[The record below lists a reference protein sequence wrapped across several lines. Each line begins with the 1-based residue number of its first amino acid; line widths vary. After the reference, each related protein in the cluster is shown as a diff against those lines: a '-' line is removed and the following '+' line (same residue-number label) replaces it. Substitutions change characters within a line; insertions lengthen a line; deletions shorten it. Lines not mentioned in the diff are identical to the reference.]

1 MSGIKKG
8 FDFTL
13 FDKLTMQIVEIV
25 KATPDSIGEYYDF
38 PMKLYADL
46 VVEAVKHG
54 ISPNTLASGLN
65 QLPRQGLASVY
76 RSQSGEIHGVIPTPM
91 FNNLFS

>member
-1 MSGIKKG
+1 M
-8 FDFTL
+8 

-25 KATPDSIGEYYDF
+25 KATPNSIGEYYDF
-38 PMKLYADL
+38 PMKLYTDL
-46 VVEAVKHG
+46 VTEAAKRS

-65 QLPRQGLASVY
+65 QLPRQGLARVY
-76 RSQSGEIHGVIPTPM
+76 RSQSGAIHGVIPTPM

>member
-1 MSGIKKG
+1 M
-8 FDFTL
+8 
-13 FDKLTMQIVEIV
+13 FDKLTMQIVDIV

-46 VVEAVKHG
+46 VVEAAKCGV
-54 ISPNTLASGLN
+54 SQSVLNSGLN
-65 QLPRQGLASVY
+65 RLPKQGLATIY
-76 RSQSGEIHGVIPTPM
+76 RSRDGSVHGVIPTPM